1 MRSLYLDDVRT
12 PPKTRDWSFVARRVE
27 DAKQYCL
34 EEGCPSFV
42 SFDHDMGG
50 VFGASGSFTC
60 DPSGM
65 DFAKWLVEEDQ
76 NSGGTFMPED
86 FRFHVHSSN
95 PAGAA
100 NIQSLLDGYLAHRK
114 REYDTHVAHCN
125 QGDYVGSC
133 KYGEINTCPA
143 LGERH
148 D

>member
-1 MRSLYLDDVRT
+1 MRSLYLDDVR
-12 PPKTRDWSFVARRVE
+12 PLPKNREWDFVARRVE
-27 DAKQYCL
+27 DAKQYCR
-34 EEGCPSFV
+34 EEGCPDFI

-50 VFGASGSFTC
+50 VETAGGFSC

-76 NSGGTFMPED
+76 NCGGAFIPMS

-114 REYDTHVAHCN
+114 REYDTHMAHCN
-125 QGDYVGSC
+125 QGEYEGSC
-133 KYGEINTCPA
+133 KYGEPDTCPA
-143 LGERH
+143 LKEQT
-148 D
+148 